1 MATWEPLMDSPV
13 NILPKQVALFVGE
26 SSSLVLDRIRQA
38 SSYFDTCMYVTEPEQ
53 LQGLVWQGIQA
64 LIVAIDPSADLL
76 KKLVSRIKQG
86 DSEAIA
92 VVLSGDISR
101 YPEEL
106 VNIIK
111 KRAMQSK
118 RYFVVAPPKTEA
130 ARDKM
135 VSFFVLKLKMSK
147 DLSARVCSAMEYS
160 PGRMYLFSKQY
171 LMCTDGQMLPSS
183 KASGIVDALV
193 GNESPNMAVMNIV
206 SGVVIESTFSED
218 FTQRVMNF
226 MHNIIL
232 DAKRVR
238 LLWETGNTNPTKIS
252 KESGIPTFRVL
263 KCLPLA
269 VNYSLYELRQKEDL
283 ILFMLK
289 NASGNSDA
297 LSALSR
303 LWR

>member
-1 MATWEPLMDSPV
+1 MDSPV
-13 NILPKQVALFVGE
+13 SILPKQVALFIGE

-38 SSYFDTCMYVTEPEQ
+38 SSSFDACIYVTEPEQ

-64 LIVAIDPSADLL
+64 LIVAIDPSVDLL

-111 KRAMQSK
+111 KKAMQSK
-118 RYFVVAPPKTEA
+118 RYFVVSPPKTEA

-206 SGVVIESTFSED
+206 SGLVIESTFSED
-218 FTQRVMNF
+218 FTQRVLNF

-238 LLWETGNTNPTKIS
+238 LLWDTGNTNPTKIS
-252 KESGIPTFRVL
+252 KESGITTFRVL

-297 LSALSR
+297 LSTLSR
-303 LWR
+303 LWK

>member
-1 MATWEPLMDSPV
+1 MDSPV

>member
-1 MATWEPLMDSPV
+1 MDSPV

-64 LIVAIDPSADLL
+64 LIVAIDPSVDLL

-218 FTQRVMNF
+218 FTQRVLNF

-297 LSALSR
+297 LSTLSR
-303 LWR
+303 LWK

>member
-1 MATWEPLMDSPV
+1 MDSPV
-13 NILPKQVALFVGE
+13 NILPKQVALFIGE

-38 SSYFDTCMYVTEPEQ
+38 SSSFDACIYVTEPEQ

-64 LIVAIDPSADLL
+64 LIVAVDPSVELL
-76 KKLVSRIKQG
+76 QKLASRIKRG
-86 DSEAIA
+86 DTEA
-92 VVLSGDISR
+92 VVFVLSGDISR

-106 VNIIK
+106 VSVVK
-111 KRAMQSK
+111 KKAMQSK
-118 RYFVVAPPKTEA
+118 NYFVISPPKTEA

-135 VSFFVLKLKMSK
+135 VSYFVLKLKMSK
-147 DLSARVCSAMEYS
+147 DLSTRVCSSMEYS

-171 LMCTDGQMLPSS
+171 LMCTDGQVLPSS
-183 KASGIVDALV
+183 KASGIVDSLV

-206 SGVVIESTFSED
+206 NGAVIESTFSED

-226 MHNIIL
+226 LHNIIL

-238 LLWETGNTNPTKIS
+238 LLWEMGNTNPTKIS
-252 KESGIPTFRVL
+252 KESSIPTFRVL

-289 NASGNSDA
+289 NAPGNSDA
-297 LSALSR
+297 LATLSR
-303 LWR
+303 LWK

>member
-1 MATWEPLMDSPV
+1 MDSPV
-13 NILPKQVALFVGE
+13 SILPKQVALFIGE

-38 SSYFDTCMYVTEPEQ
+38 SSSFDACIYVTEPEQ
-53 LQGLVWQGIQA
+53 LQGFVWQGIQA
-64 LIVAIDPSADLL
+64 LIVAIDPSVDLL

-111 KRAMQSK
+111 KKAMQSK
-118 RYFVVAPPKTEA
+118 RYFVVSPPKTEA

-183 KASGIVDALV
+183 KASGILDALV

-206 SGVVIESTFSED
+206 SGLVIESTFSED
-218 FTQRVMNF
+218 FTQRVLNF

-238 LLWETGNTNPTKIS
+238 LLWDTGNTNPTKIS
-252 KESGIPTFRVL
+252 KESGITTFRVL

-297 LSALSR
+297 LSTLSR
-303 LWR
+303 LWK

>member
-1 MATWEPLMDSPV
+1 MDSPV
-13 NILPKQVALFVGE
+13 NILPKQVALFIGE

-38 SSYFDTCMYVTEPEQ
+38 SSYFDTCVYVTEPEQ
-53 LQGLVWQGIQA
+53 LQGLVWQGIRA
-64 LIVAIDPSADLL
+64 LIVAIDPSEELL
-76 KKLVSRIKQG
+76 RKLASRIKQG

-92 VVLSGDISR
+92 VVISGEISR
-101 YPEEL
+101 YSEDI
-106 VNIIK
+106 VNVVK
-111 KRAMQSK
+111 KKAMQSK
-118 RYFVVAPPKTEA
+118 NYFVISPPKTEA

-147 DLSARVCSAMEYS
+147 DLSTRVCSAMEYS
-160 PGRMYLFSKQY
+160 PGRMYLFAKQY
-171 LMCTDGQMLPSS
+171 LMCTDGQVLPSS
-183 KASGIVDALV
+183 KASGIVDSLV

-206 SGVVIESTFSED
+206 NGVVIESTFSED
-218 FTQRVMNF
+218 FTQRVLNF
-226 MHNIIL
+226 IHNIIL
-232 DAKRVR
+232 DAKRVK

-297 LSALSR
+297 LSTLSR
-303 LWR
+303 LWK

>member
-1 MATWEPLMDSPV
+1 MDSPV

-64 LIVAIDPSADLL
+64 LIVAIDPSVDLL

-92 VVLSGDISR
+92 VVLSGDISM

-297 LSALSR
+297 LSTLSR
-303 LWR
+303 LWK